1 MPLMLLTCHHLWQ
14 NFHFFGTYGLQGS
27 VTLLIVGFYVPK
39 INILSELN
47 KSVSEK
53 IFQNSH
59 ESING

>member
-1 MPLMLLTCHHLWQ
+1 MA
-14 NFHFFGTYGLQGS
+14 FQGS

-47 KSVSEK
+47 KIVSEK

-59 ESING
+59 ESINGQKFYNIHFTRYE